1 MDTAPGQRVASPPM
15 KKKVDAEESKQSSAG
30 STDSRNLVQGGDAPF
45 VIRRLTVRAA
55 RRGRRV
61 RPRYRDP
68 I

>member
-1 MDTAPGQRVASPPM
+1 MDTVPGQRVASPPM
-15 KKKVDAEESKQSSAG
+15 KKKVDAEEMKESSPG
-30 STDSRNLVQGGDAPF
+30 SMDLRNLVQGGDASF

-55 RRGRRV
+55 RRGRRI